1 MNFRFSSMVK
11 VASILVVLFCV
22 LGLVGDIL
30 AVISTREVQSAQRE
44 ASSRSAGVN
53 LLTSANSDLTN
64 LSRAYVVGGLS
75 ADLADYTNQL
85 YIKRDREYGVR
96 LLNENGGTKEQLDL
110 LKEAL
115 EASKIRDDI
124 ELHAIALAALA
135 RGEDMAAMPA
145 TVENYSIPAEE
156 EALPAEQQLALASE
170 LVFGRDYSLASA
182 SVIEPVRKIG
192 HLEAGSLEAAGS
204 AMQRANVGQT
214 ISLFALMVVFFLL
227 GAVVLTFLILLAR
240 RVRRPLSR
248 HTVALQNHDQYDLGF
263 RLRDDTGVPEI
274 RDLARAFN
282 GQNDQV
288 NELIGEVSGTS
299 VGLQEHAGNLA
310 DTAAQLDETAQDTR
324 ARAAG
329 AAEQAQLLATNMDT
343 LSAAMEEM
351 QAAIRQISESATSAS
366 QISEEAV
373 ESVGSATKVIDTL
386 GESSQSIGEITNS
399 ITSIA
404 EQTNLLALNATIE
417 AARAGDAG
425 KGFAVVAGEVKD
437 LAAQTAVATADISER
452 VSSIQEDSTKA
463 AEAIT
468 QISEI
473 ISRINDS
480 QQTIASAVEEQTA
493 TTNEMFGVV
502 RGAAQTTQDIVGSI
516 ETVSS
521 TAERSAEGA
530 RTTLE
535 AGQAVADS
543 SSQLSKLVSRYHQ

>member
-1 MNFRFSSMVK
+1 MIKITMTV
-11 VASILVVLFCV
+11 VLVLVVF
-22 LGLVGDIL
+22 GLAAQVGTI
-30 AVISTREVQSAQRE
+30 VTTGQVNQAQEESNQRNNGITYLKN
-44 ASSRSAGVN
+44 AR
-53 LLTSANSDLTN
+53 TN
-64 LSRAYVVGGLS
+64 LADNARVFVVSGLEEAMLDYFNQVYV
-75 ADLADYTNQL
+75 N
-85 YIKRDREYGVR
+85 RDSEYGAS
-96 LLNENGGTKEQLDL
+96 LIADNGGTQDQDKLVQQS
-110 LKEAL
+110 L
-115 EASKIRDDI
+115 EAAKVTQKT
-124 ELHAIALAALA
+124 EMHAMALAALG
-135 RGEDMAAMPA
+135 RGSDF
-145 TVENYSIPAEE
+145 S
-156 EALPAEQQLALASE
+156 ALPADLEHFQFSPEELAMDSATQLQTASD
-170 LVFGRDYSLASA
+170 LVFGETYSNSYKSVMSPLNMLNQLETGFANAADTQMGRAASLQKITIYILIGIFIVLAVA
-182 SVIEPVRKIG
+182 V
-192 HLEAGSLEAAGS
+192 
-204 AMQRANVGQT
+204 
-214 ISLFALMVVFFLL
+214 LL
-227 GAVVLTFLILLAR
+227 FLIAALR
-240 RVRRPLSR
+240 TVRLPLSR

-274 RDLARAFN
+274 RDLAKAFN

-299 VGLQEHAGNLA
+299 QGLHEHAGNLA
-310 DTAAQLDETAQDTR
+310 DTAAELDQSAQDTR
-324 ARAAG
+324 SRAAG

-366 QISEEAV
+366 RISEEAV
-373 ESVGSATKVIDTL
+373 ESVGSATEVIDTL

-437 LAAQTAVATADISER
+437 LAAQTAAATADISER
-452 VSSIQEDSTKA
+452 VSSIQEDSSKA
-463 AEAIT
+463 AEAIS

-473 ISRINDS
+473 IARINDS

-516 ETVSS
+516 ETVSA
-521 TAERSAEGA
+521 TAEKSADGA

-543 SSQLSKLVSRYHQ
+543 SSQLSKLVSRYH

>member
-1 MNFRFSSMVK
+1 MRFSSMIKITMTV
-11 VASILVVLFCV
+11 VLVLVVF
-22 LGLVGDIL
+22 GLAAQVGTI
-30 AVISTREVQSAQRE
+30 VTTGQVNQAQEESNQRNNGITYLKN
-44 ASSRSAGVN
+44 AR
-53 LLTSANSDLTN
+53 TS
-64 LSRAYVVGGLS
+64 
-75 ADLADYTNQL
+75 LADNARVFVVSGLEEAMLDYFNQV
-85 YIKRDREYGVR
+85 YVNRDSEYGAS
-96 LLNENGGTKEQLDL
+96 LIADNGGTQDQDKLVQQS
-110 LKEAL
+110 L
-115 EASKIRDDI
+115 EAAKVTQKT
-124 ELHAIALAALA
+124 EMHAMALAALG
-135 RGEDMAAMPA
+135 RGSDF
-145 TVENYSIPAEE
+145 S
-156 EALPAEQQLALASE
+156 ALPADLEHFQFSPEELAMDSATQLQTASD
-170 LVFGRDYSLASA
+170 LVFGETYSNSYK
-182 SVIEPVRKIG
+182 SVMSPLNMLNQ
-192 HLEAGSLEAAGS
+192 LETGS
-204 AMQRANVGQT
+204 ANAADTQMGRAASLQKIT
-214 ISLFALMVVFFLL
+214 IYILIGIFIVLAVAVLL
-227 GAVVLTFLILLAR
+227 FLIAALR
-240 RVRRPLSR
+240 TVRLPLSR

-274 RDLARAFN
+274 RDLAKAFN

-299 VGLQEHAGNLA
+299 QGLHEHAGNLA
-310 DTAAQLDETAQDTR
+310 DTAAELDQSAQDTR
-324 ARAAG
+324 SRAAG

-366 QISEEAV
+366 RISEEAV

-437 LAAQTAVATADISER
+437 LAAQTAAATADISER
-452 VSSIQEDSTKA
+452 VSSIQEDSSKA

-473 ISRINDS
+473 IARINDS

-516 ETVSS
+516 ETVSA
-521 TAERSAEGA
+521 TAEKSADGA

-543 SSQLSKLVSRYHQ
+543 SSQLSKLVSRYH

>member
-1 MNFRFSSMVK
+1 MRFSSMIKITMTV
-11 VASILVVLFCV
+11 VLVLVVF
-22 LGLVGDIL
+22 GLAAQVGTI
-30 AVISTREVQSAQRE
+30 VTTGQVNQAQEESNQRNNGITYLKN
-44 ASSRSAGVN
+44 AR
-53 LLTSANSDLTN
+53 TN
-64 LSRAYVVGGLS
+64 LADNARVFVVSGLEEAMLDYFNQVYV
-75 ADLADYTNQL
+75 N
-85 YIKRDREYGVR
+85 RDSEYGAS
-96 LLNENGGTKEQLDL
+96 LIADNGGTQDQDKLVQQS
-110 LKEAL
+110 L
-115 EASKIRDDI
+115 EAAKVTQKT
-124 ELHAIALAALA
+124 EMHAMALAALG
-135 RGEDMAAMPA
+135 RGSDF
-145 TVENYSIPAEE
+145 S
-156 EALPAEQQLALASE
+156 ALPADLEHFQFSPEELAMDSATQLQTASD
-170 LVFGRDYSLASA
+170 LVFGETYSNSYKSVMSPLNMLNQLETGFANAADTQMGRAASLQKITIYILIGIFIVLAVA
-182 SVIEPVRKIG
+182 V
-192 HLEAGSLEAAGS
+192 
-204 AMQRANVGQT
+204 
-214 ISLFALMVVFFLL
+214 LL
-227 GAVVLTFLILLAR
+227 FLIAALR
-240 RVRRPLSR
+240 TVRLPLSR

-274 RDLARAFN
+274 RDLAKAFN

-299 VGLQEHAGNLA
+299 QGLHEHAGNLA
-310 DTAAQLDETAQDTR
+310 DTAAELDQSAQDTR
-324 ARAAG
+324 SRAAG

-366 QISEEAV
+366 RISEEAV
-373 ESVGSATKVIDTL
+373 ESVGSATEVIDTL

-437 LAAQTAVATADISER
+437 LAAQTAAATADISER
-452 VSSIQEDSTKA
+452 VSSIQEDSSKA
-463 AEAIT
+463 AEAIS

-473 ISRINDS
+473 IARINDS

-516 ETVSS
+516 ETVSA
-521 TAERSAEGA
+521 TAEKSADGA

>member
-1 MNFRFSSMVK
+1 MRFSSMIKITMTV
-11 VASILVVLFCV
+11 VLVLVVF
-22 LGLVGDIL
+22 GLAAQVGTI
-30 AVISTREVQSAQRE
+30 VTTGQVNQAQEESNQRNNGITYLKN
-44 ASSRSAGVN
+44 AR
-53 LLTSANSDLTN
+53 TS
-64 LSRAYVVGGLS
+64 
-75 ADLADYTNQL
+75 LADNARVFVVSGLEEAMLDYFNQV
-85 YIKRDREYGVR
+85 YVNRDSEYGAS
-96 LLNENGGTKEQLDL
+96 LIADNGGTQDQNKLVQQS
-110 LKEAL
+110 L
-115 EASKIRDDI
+115 EAAKVTQKT
-124 ELHAIALAALA
+124 EMHAMALAALG
-135 RGEDMAAMPA
+135 RGSDF
-145 TVENYSIPAEE
+145 S
-156 EALPAEQQLALASE
+156 ALPADLEHFQFSPEELAMDSATQLQTASD
-170 LVFGRDYSLASA
+170 LVFGETYSNSSK
-182 SVIEPVRKIG
+182 SVMSPLNMLNQ
-192 HLEAGSLEAAGS
+192 LETGS
-204 AMQRANVGQT
+204 ANAADTQMGRAASLQKIT
-214 ISLFALMVVFFLL
+214 IYILIGIFIVLAVAVLL
-227 GAVVLTFLILLAR
+227 FLIAALR
-240 RVRRPLSR
+240 TVRLPLSR

-274 RDLARAFN
+274 RDLAKAFN

-299 VGLQEHAGNLA
+299 QGLHEHAGNLA
-310 DTAAQLDETAQDTR
+310 DTAAELDQSAQDTR
-324 ARAAG
+324 TRAAG

-366 QISEEAV
+366 RISEEAV

-437 LAAQTAVATADISER
+437 LAAQTAAATADISER
-452 VSSIQEDSTKA
+452 VSSIQEDSSKA

-473 ISRINDS
+473 IARINDS

-516 ETVSS
+516 ETVSA
-521 TAERSAEGA
+521 TAEKSAEGA

-543 SSQLSKLVSRYHQ
+543 SSQLSKLVSRYH

>member
-1 MNFRFSSMVK
+1 MRFSAMIKFTMIV
-11 VASILVVLFCV
+11 VMALVVF
-22 LGLVGDIL
+22 GLI
-30 AVISTREVQSAQRE
+30 AQI
-44 ASSRSAGVN
+44 GTIVTTGQVN
-53 LLTSANSDLTN
+53 QAQEESNQRNNGITYIKNARTN
-64 LSRAYVVGGLS
+64 LADNARDFVVSGLEEAMMDYFNQIYV
-75 ADLADYTNQL
+75 N
-85 YIKRDREYGVR
+85 RDSEYGAH
-96 LLNENGGTKEQLDL
+96 LIADNDGTADENKLVQQS
-110 LKEAL
+110 L
-115 EASKIRDDI
+115 EAAKAAQDTEI
-124 ELHAIALAALA
+124 HAMALAALS
-135 RGEDMAAMPA
+135 RGTDFSTLPA
-145 TVENYSIPAEE
+145 DLENFQFSAEE
-156 EALPAEQQLALASE
+156 RAMDPKTQLQTATDM
-170 LVFGRDYSLASA
+170 VFGEIYSNSYK
-182 SVIEPVRKIG
+182 SVMSPLNRLNQIEN
-192 HLEAGSLEAAGS
+192 GS
-204 AMQRANVGQT
+204 ANAADTQMGRAASLQKVT
-214 ISLFALMVVFFLL
+214 IYILIAIFIVLAVTVLLFLL
-227 GAVVLTFLILLAR
+227 AALRT
-240 RVRRPLSR
+240 VRLPLSR
-248 HTVALQNHDQYDLGF
+248 HTEALQNHDQYDLSF

-274 RDLARAFN
+274 RDLAKAFN

-299 VGLQEHAGNLA
+299 KGLHEHAGNLA
-310 DTAAQLDETAQDTR
+310 DTAAELDQTAQDTR
-324 ARAAG
+324 SQAAG

-343 LSAAMEEM
+343 LSTAMEEM

-366 QISEEAV
+366 RISEEAV

-452 VSSIQEDSTKA
+452 VNSIQEDSTKA
-463 AEAIT
+463 AEAIA
-468 QISEI
+468 QISEVI
-473 ISRINDS
+473 ARINDS

-502 RGAAQTTQDIVGSI
+502 SGAAQTTQDIVGTI
-516 ETVSS
+516 ETVSAK
-521 TAERSAEGA
+521 AEKSAAGA

>member
-1 MNFRFSSMVK
+1 MRFSSMIKITMTV
-11 VASILVVLFCV
+11 VLVLVVF
-22 LGLVGDIL
+22 GLAAQVGTI
-30 AVISTREVQSAQRE
+30 VTTGQVNQAQEESNQRNNGITYLKN
-44 ASSRSAGVN
+44 AR
-53 LLTSANSDLTN
+53 TS
-64 LSRAYVVGGLS
+64 
-75 ADLADYTNQL
+75 LADNARVFVVSGLEEAMLDYFNQV
-85 YIKRDREYGVR
+85 YVNRDSEYGAS
-96 LLNENGGTKEQLDL
+96 LIADNGGTQDQDKLVQQS
-110 LKEAL
+110 L
-115 EASKIRDDI
+115 EAAKVTQKT
-124 ELHAIALAALA
+124 EMHAMALAALG
-135 RGEDMAAMPA
+135 RGSDF
-145 TVENYSIPAEE
+145 S
-156 EALPAEQQLALASE
+156 ALPADLEHFQFSPEELAMDSATQLQTASD
-170 LVFGRDYSLASA
+170 LVFGETYSNSYK
-182 SVIEPVRKIG
+182 SVMSPLNMLNQ
-192 HLEAGSLEAAGS
+192 LETGS
-204 AMQRANVGQT
+204 ANAADTQMGRAASLQKIT
-214 ISLFALMVVFFLL
+214 IYILIGIFIVLAVAVLL
-227 GAVVLTFLILLAR
+227 FLIAALR
-240 RVRRPLSR
+240 TVRLPLSR
-248 HTVALQNHDQYDLGF
+248 HTVALQNHDQYDLSF

-274 RDLARAFN
+274 RDLAKAFN

-299 VGLQEHAGNLA
+299 QGLQKHAGNLA
-310 DTAAQLDETAQDTR
+310 DTAAELDQSAQDTR
-324 ARAAG
+324 SRAAG

-366 QISEEAV
+366 RISEEAV

-386 GESSQSIGEITNS
+386 GESSLSIGEITNS

-437 LAAQTAVATADISER
+437 LAAQTAAATADISER

-473 ISRINDS
+473 IARINDS

-521 TAERSAEGA
+521 TAEKSADGA

-543 SSQLSKLVSRYHQ
+543 SSQLSKLVSRYH

>member
-1 MNFRFSSMVK
+1 MRFSSMIKITMTV
-11 VASILVVLFCV
+11 VLVLVVF
-22 LGLVGDIL
+22 GLAAQVGTI
-30 AVISTREVQSAQRE
+30 VTTGQVNQAQEESNQRNNGITYLKN
-44 ASSRSAGVN
+44 AR
-53 LLTSANSDLTN
+53 TN
-64 LSRAYVVGGLS
+64 LADNARVFVVSGLEEAMLDYFNQVYV
-75 ADLADYTNQL
+75 N
-85 YIKRDREYGVR
+85 RDSEYGAS
-96 LLNENGGTKEQLDL
+96 LIADNGGTQDQDKLVQQS
-110 LKEAL
+110 L
-115 EASKIRDDI
+115 EAAKVTQKT
-124 ELHAIALAALA
+124 EMHAMALAALG
-135 RGEDMAAMPA
+135 RGSDF
-145 TVENYSIPAEE
+145 S
-156 EALPAEQQLALASE
+156 ALPADLEHFQFSPEELAMDSATQLQTASD
-170 LVFGRDYSLASA
+170 LVFGETYSNSYKSVMSPLNMLNQLETGFANAADTQMGRAASLQKITIYILIGIFIVLAVA
-182 SVIEPVRKIG
+182 V
-192 HLEAGSLEAAGS
+192 
-204 AMQRANVGQT
+204 
-214 ISLFALMVVFFLL
+214 LL
-227 GAVVLTFLILLAR
+227 FLIAALR
-240 RVRRPLSR
+240 TVRLPLSR

-274 RDLARAFN
+274 RDLAKAFN

-299 VGLQEHAGNLA
+299 QGLHEHAGNLA
-310 DTAAQLDETAQDTR
+310 DTAAELDQSAQDTR
-324 ARAAG
+324 SRAAG

-366 QISEEAV
+366 RISEEAV
-373 ESVGSATKVIDTL
+373 ESVGSATEVIDTL

-437 LAAQTAVATADISER
+437 LAAQTAAATADISER
-452 VSSIQEDSTKA
+452 VSSIQEDSSKA
-463 AEAIT
+463 AEAIS

-473 ISRINDS
+473 IARINDS

-516 ETVSS
+516 ETVSA
-521 TAERSAEGA
+521 TAEKSADGA

-543 SSQLSKLVSRYHQ
+543 SSQLSKLVSRYH

>member
-1 MNFRFSSMVK
+1 MRFSSMIKFTMV
-11 VASILVVLFCV
+11 VVLALVVF
-22 LGLVGDIL
+22 GLV
-30 AVISTREVQSAQRE
+30 AQV
-44 ASSRSAGVN
+44 GTIVTTGQVN
-53 LLTSANSDLTN
+53 QAQDESNQRNNGITYIKNARTS
-64 LSRAYVVGGLS
+64 
-75 ADLADYTNQL
+75 LADNARVFVVSGLDESMMNYFNQV
-85 YIKRDREYGVR
+85 YVNRDSEYGAS
-96 LLNENGGTKEQLDL
+96 LIAANGGTQDQNKLVQQS
-110 LKEAL
+110 L
-115 EASKIRDDI
+115 EAAKVTQ
-124 ELHAIALAALA
+124 ETEMHAMALAALS
-135 RGEDMAAMPA
+135 RGADFS
-145 TVENYSIPAEE
+145 T
-156 EALPAEQQLALASE
+156 LPADLENFQFTPEELAMDSATRLQTATDM
-170 LVFGRDYSLASA
+170 VFGEAYDNSYK
-182 SVIEPVRKIG
+182 SVMSPLNMLNQ
-192 HLEAGSLEAAGS
+192 LETGT
-204 AMQRANVGQT
+204 ANVADTQMGRAASLQKIT
-214 ISLFALMVVFFLL
+214 IYILIGIFIVL
-227 GAVVLTFLILLAR
+227 AVVVLLFLVAALR
-240 RVRRPLSR
+240 TVRVPLSR

-274 RDLARAFN
+274 RDLAQAFN

-310 DTAAQLDETAQDTR
+310 NTAAELDETAQDTR
-324 ARAAG
+324 TRAAG

-473 ISRINDS
+473 IARINDS

-502 RGAAQTTQDIVGSI
+502 HGAAQTTQDIVGSI
-516 ETVSS
+516 ETVSA
-521 TAERSAEGA
+521 TAEKSAEGA

>member
-1 MNFRFSSMVK
+1 MRFSSMIKITMTV
-11 VASILVVLFCV
+11 VLVLVVF
-22 LGLVGDIL
+22 GLAAQVGTI
-30 AVISTREVQSAQRE
+30 VTTGQVNQAQEESNQRNNGITYLKN
-44 ASSRSAGVN
+44 AR
-53 LLTSANSDLTN
+53 TN
-64 LSRAYVVGGLS
+64 LADNARVFVVSGLEEAMLDYFNQVYV
-75 ADLADYTNQL
+75 N
-85 YIKRDREYGVR
+85 RDSEYGAS
-96 LLNENGGTKEQLDL
+96 LIADNGGTQDQDKLVQQS
-110 LKEAL
+110 L
-115 EASKIRDDI
+115 EAAKVTQKT
-124 ELHAIALAALA
+124 EMHAMALAALG
-135 RGEDMAAMPA
+135 RGSDF
-145 TVENYSIPAEE
+145 S
-156 EALPAEQQLALASE
+156 ALPADLEHFQFSPEELAMDSATQLQTASD
-170 LVFGRDYSLASA
+170 LVFGETYSNSYKSVMSPLNMLNQLETGFANAADTQMGRAASLQKITIYILIGIFIVLAVA
-182 SVIEPVRKIG
+182 V
-192 HLEAGSLEAAGS
+192 
-204 AMQRANVGQT
+204 
-214 ISLFALMVVFFLL
+214 LL
-227 GAVVLTFLILLAR
+227 FLIAALR
-240 RVRRPLSR
+240 TVRLPLSR

-274 RDLARAFN
+274 RDLAKAFN

-299 VGLQEHAGNLA
+299 QGLHEHAGNLA
-310 DTAAQLDETAQDTR
+310 DTAAELDQSAQDTR
-324 ARAAG
+324 TRAAG

-366 QISEEAV
+366 RISEEAV

-437 LAAQTAVATADISER
+437 LAAQTAAATADISER
-452 VSSIQEDSTKA
+452 VSSIQEDSSKA

-473 ISRINDS
+473 IARINDS

-516 ETVSS
+516 ETVSA
-521 TAERSAEGA
+521 TAEKSAEGA

-543 SSQLSKLVSRYHQ
+543 SSQLSKLVTRYH

>member
-1 MNFRFSSMVK
+1 MRFSSMIKITMTV
-11 VASILVVLFCV
+11 VLVLVVF
-22 LGLVGDIL
+22 GLAAQVGTI
-30 AVISTREVQSAQRE
+30 VTTGQVNQAQEESNQRNNGITYLKN
-44 ASSRSAGVN
+44 AR
-53 LLTSANSDLTN
+53 TS
-64 LSRAYVVGGLS
+64 
-75 ADLADYTNQL
+75 LADNARVFVVSGLEEAMLDYFNQV
-85 YIKRDREYGVR
+85 YVNRDSEYGAS
-96 LLNENGGTKEQLDL
+96 LIADNGGTQDQDKLVQQS
-110 LKEAL
+110 L
-115 EASKIRDDI
+115 EAAKVTQKT
-124 ELHAIALAALA
+124 EMHAMALAALG
-135 RGEDMAAMPA
+135 RGSDF
-145 TVENYSIPAEE
+145 S
-156 EALPAEQQLALASE
+156 ALPADLEHFQFSPEELAMDSATQLQTASD
-170 LVFGRDYSLASA
+170 LVFGETYSNSYK
-182 SVIEPVRKIG
+182 SVMSPLNMLNQ
-192 HLEAGSLEAAGS
+192 LETGS
-204 AMQRANVGQT
+204 ANAADTQMGRAASLQKIT
-214 ISLFALMVVFFLL
+214 IYILIGIFIVLAVAVLL
-227 GAVVLTFLILLAR
+227 FLIAALR
-240 RVRRPLSR
+240 TVRLPLSR
-248 HTVALQNHDQYDLGF
+248 HTVALQNHDQYDLSF

-274 RDLARAFN
+274 RDLAKAFN

-299 VGLQEHAGNLA
+299 QGLHEHAGNLA
-310 DTAAQLDETAQDTR
+310 DTAAELDQSAQDTR
-324 ARAAG
+324 SRAAG

-366 QISEEAV
+366 RISEEAV

-386 GESSQSIGEITNS
+386 GESSLSIGEITNS

-437 LAAQTAVATADISER
+437 LAAQTAAATADISER

-473 ISRINDS
+473 IARINDS

-516 ETVSS
+516 ETVSA
-521 TAERSAEGA
+521 TAEKSAEGA

-543 SSQLSKLVSRYHQ
+543 SSQLSKLVSRYH

>member
-1 MNFRFSSMVK
+1 MRFSSMIKITMTV
-11 VASILVVLFCV
+11 VLVLVVF
-22 LGLVGDIL
+22 GLAAQVGTI
-30 AVISTREVQSAQRE
+30 VTTGQVNQAQEESNQRNNGITYLKN
-44 ASSRSAGVN
+44 AR
-53 LLTSANSDLTN
+53 TS
-64 LSRAYVVGGLS
+64 
-75 ADLADYTNQL
+75 LADNARVFVVSGLEEAMLDYFNQV
-85 YIKRDREYGVR
+85 YVNRDSEYGAS
-96 LLNENGGTKEQLDL
+96 LIADNGGTQDQDKLVQQS
-110 LKEAL
+110 L
-115 EASKIRDDI
+115 EAAKVTQKT
-124 ELHAIALAALA
+124 EMHAMALAALG
-135 RGEDMAAMPA
+135 RGSDF
-145 TVENYSIPAEE
+145 S
-156 EALPAEQQLALASE
+156 ALPADLEHFQFSPEELAMDSATQLQTASD
-170 LVFGRDYSLASA
+170 LVFGETYSNSYK
-182 SVIEPVRKIG
+182 SVMSPLNMLNQ
-192 HLEAGSLEAAGS
+192 LETGS
-204 AMQRANVGQT
+204 ANAADTQMGRAASLQKIT
-214 ISLFALMVVFFLL
+214 IYILIGIFIVLAVAVLL
-227 GAVVLTFLILLAR
+227 FLIAALR
-240 RVRRPLSR
+240 TVRLPLSR
-248 HTVALQNHDQYDLGF
+248 HTVALQNHDQYDLSF

-274 RDLARAFN
+274 RDLAKAFN

-299 VGLQEHAGNLA
+299 QGLHEHAGNLA
-310 DTAAQLDETAQDTR
+310 DTAAELDQSAQDTR
-324 ARAAG
+324 SRAAG

-366 QISEEAV
+366 RISEEAV

-437 LAAQTAVATADISER
+437 LAAQTAAATADISER
-452 VSSIQEDSTKA
+452 VSSIQEDSSKA

-473 ISRINDS
+473 IARINDS

-521 TAERSAEGA
+521 TAEKSADGA

-543 SSQLSKLVSRYHQ
+543 SSQLSKLVSRYH

>member
-1 MNFRFSSMVK
+1 MIKFTMIV
-11 VASILVVLFCV
+11 VMALVVF
-22 LGLVGDIL
+22 GLI
-30 AVISTREVQSAQRE
+30 AQI
-44 ASSRSAGVN
+44 GTIVTTGQVN
-53 LLTSANSDLTN
+53 QAQEESNQRNNGITYIKNARTN
-64 LSRAYVVGGLS
+64 LADNARDFVVSGLEEAMMDYFNQIYV
-75 ADLADYTNQL
+75 N
-85 YIKRDREYGVR
+85 RDSEYGAH
-96 LLNENGGTKEQLDL
+96 LIADNDGTADENKLVQQS
-110 LKEAL
+110 L
-115 EASKIRDDI
+115 EAAKAAQDTEI
-124 ELHAIALAALA
+124 HAMALAALS
-135 RGEDMAAMPA
+135 RGTDFSTLPA
-145 TVENYSIPAEE
+145 DLENFQFSAEE
-156 EALPAEQQLALASE
+156 RAMDPKTQLQTATDM
-170 LVFGRDYSLASA
+170 VFGEIYSNSYK
-182 SVIEPVRKIG
+182 SVMSPLNRLNQIEN
-192 HLEAGSLEAAGS
+192 GS
-204 AMQRANVGQT
+204 ANAADTQMGRAASLQKVT
-214 ISLFALMVVFFLL
+214 IYILIAIFIVLAVTVLLFLL
-227 GAVVLTFLILLAR
+227 AALRT
-240 RVRRPLSR
+240 VRLPLSR
-248 HTVALQNHDQYDLGF
+248 HTEALQNHDQYDLSF

-274 RDLARAFN
+274 RDLAKAFN

-299 VGLQEHAGNLA
+299 KGLHEHAGNLA
-310 DTAAQLDETAQDTR
+310 DTAAELDQTAQDTR
-324 ARAAG
+324 SQAAG

-343 LSAAMEEM
+343 LSTAMEEM

-366 QISEEAV
+366 RISEEAV

-452 VSSIQEDSTKA
+452 VNSIQEDSTKA
-463 AEAIT
+463 AEAIA
-468 QISEI
+468 QISEVI
-473 ISRINDS
+473 ARINDS

-502 RGAAQTTQDIVGSI
+502 SGAAQTTQDIVGTI
-516 ETVSS
+516 ETVSAK
-521 TAERSAEGA
+521 AEKSAAGA

>member
-1 MNFRFSSMVK
+1 MRFSSMIKITMTV
-11 VASILVVLFCV
+11 VLVLVVF
-22 LGLVGDIL
+22 GLAAQVGTI
-30 AVISTREVQSAQRE
+30 VTTGQVNQAQEESNQRNNGITYLKN
-44 ASSRSAGVN
+44 AR
-53 LLTSANSDLTN
+53 TS
-64 LSRAYVVGGLS
+64 
-75 ADLADYTNQL
+75 LADNARVFVVSGLEEAMLDYFNQV
-85 YIKRDREYGVR
+85 YVNRDSEYGAS
-96 LLNENGGTKEQLDL
+96 LIADNGGTQDQDKLVQQS
-110 LKEAL
+110 L
-115 EASKIRDDI
+115 EAAKVTQKT
-124 ELHAIALAALA
+124 EMHAMALAALG
-135 RGEDMAAMPA
+135 RGSDF
-145 TVENYSIPAEE
+145 S
-156 EALPAEQQLALASE
+156 ALPADLEHFQFSPEELAMDSATQLQTASD
-170 LVFGRDYSLASA
+170 LVFGETYSNSYK
-182 SVIEPVRKIG
+182 SVMSPLNMLNQ
-192 HLEAGSLEAAGS
+192 LETGS
-204 AMQRANVGQT
+204 ANAADTQMGRAASLQKIT
-214 ISLFALMVVFFLL
+214 IYILIGIFIVLAVAVLL
-227 GAVVLTFLILLAR
+227 FLIAALR
-240 RVRRPLSR
+240 TVRLPLSR
-248 HTVALQNHDQYDLGF
+248 HTVALQNHDQYDLSF

-274 RDLARAFN
+274 RDLAKAFN

-299 VGLQEHAGNLA
+299 QGLHEHAGNLA
-310 DTAAQLDETAQDTR
+310 DTAAELDQSAQDTR
-324 ARAAG
+324 SRAAG

-366 QISEEAV
+366 RISEEAV

-386 GESSQSIGEITNS
+386 GESSLSIGEITNS

-437 LAAQTAVATADISER
+437 LAAQTAAATADISER

-473 ISRINDS
+473 IARINDS

-521 TAERSAEGA
+521 TAEKSADGA

-543 SSQLSKLVSRYHQ
+543 SSQLSKLVSRYH

>member
-1 MNFRFSSMVK
+1 MRFSSMIKITMTV
-11 VASILVVLFCV
+11 VLVLVVF
-22 LGLVGDIL
+22 GLAAQVGTI
-30 AVISTREVQSAQRE
+30 VTTGQVNQAQEESNQRNNGITYLKN
-44 ASSRSAGVN
+44 AR
-53 LLTSANSDLTN
+53 TS
-64 LSRAYVVGGLS
+64 
-75 ADLADYTNQL
+75 LADNARVFVVSGLEEAMLDYFNQV
-85 YIKRDREYGVR
+85 YVNRDSEYGAS
-96 LLNENGGTKEQLDL
+96 LIADNGGTQDQDKLVQQS
-110 LKEAL
+110 L
-115 EASKIRDDI
+115 EAAKVTQKT
-124 ELHAIALAALA
+124 EMHAMALAALG
-135 RGEDMAAMPA
+135 RGSDF
-145 TVENYSIPAEE
+145 S
-156 EALPAEQQLALASE
+156 ALPADLEHFQFTPEELAMDSATQLQTASD
-170 LVFGRDYSLASA
+170 LVFGETYSNSYK
-182 SVIEPVRKIG
+182 SVMSPLNMLNQ
-192 HLEAGSLEAAGS
+192 LETGS
-204 AMQRANVGQT
+204 ANAADTQMGRAASLQKIT
-214 ISLFALMVVFFLL
+214 IYILIGIFIVLAVAVLL
-227 GAVVLTFLILLAR
+227 FLIAALR
-240 RVRRPLSR
+240 TVRLPLSR
-248 HTVALQNHDQYDLGF
+248 HTVALQNHDQYDLSF

-274 RDLARAFN
+274 RDLAKAFN

-299 VGLQEHAGNLA
+299 VGLQEHAVNLA
-310 DTAAQLDETAQDTR
+310 DTAAELDQSAQDTR
-324 ARAAG
+324 SRAAG

-366 QISEEAV
+366 RISEEAV

-437 LAAQTAVATADISER
+437 LAAQTAAATADISER

-473 ISRINDS
+473 IARINDS

-521 TAERSAEGA
+521 TAEKSAEGA

>member
-1 MNFRFSSMVK
+1 MRFSSMIK
-11 VASILVVLFCV
+11 FTMSVVLALTI
-22 LGLVGDIL
+22 LGVAAQIGTIIATGQVNRAQDESNRRNNGI
-30 AVISTREVQSAQRE
+30 AYIENARTHMADNARVYVISGLEE
-44 ASSRSAGVN
+44 AMMDYFNQVYVN
-53 LLTSANSDLTN
+53 RDL
-64 LSRAYVVGGLS
+64 
-75 ADLADYTNQL
+75 
-85 YIKRDREYGVR
+85 EYGAS
-96 LLNENGGTKEQLDL
+96 LIADNGGTEDESKLVQQSS
-110 LKEAL
+110 EAG
-115 EASKIRDDI
+115 KITQ
-124 ELHAIALAALA
+124 ETETHAMALAALS
-135 RGEDMAAMPA
+135 RGADF
-145 TVENYSIPAEE
+145 S
-156 EALPAEQQLALASE
+156 ALPNDLENFQFSPEELAMDAEAQLQTASD
-170 LVFGRDYSLASA
+170 LVFGETYSNSYKSVMSPLNMLNQLETGAANAADTQMGRAASLQK
-182 SVIEPVRKIG
+182 V
-192 HLEAGSLEAAGS
+192 
-204 AMQRANVGQT
+204 T
-214 ISLFALMVVFFLL
+214 IYILIAIFIIL
-227 GAVVLTFLILLAR
+227 AVVVLLFLIAALR
-240 RVRRPLSR
+240 TVRLPLSR

-310 DTAAQLDETAQDTR
+310 DTAAELDETAQDTR

-437 LAAQTAVATADISER
+437 LAAQTAAATADISER

>member
-1 MNFRFSSMVK
+1 MRFSSMIKITMIV
-11 VASILVVLFCV
+11 VLALVVF
-22 LGLVGDIL
+22 GLVAQVGTIVTTGQVNQAQEESNQRNNGITYLKNARTSL
-30 AVISTREVQSAQRE
+30 ADNARVFVVSGLEE
-44 ASSRSAGVN
+44 AMMN
-53 LLTSANSDLTN
+53 YFNQ
-64 LSRAYVVGGLS
+64 AYV
-75 ADLADYTNQL
+75 N
-85 YIKRDREYGVR
+85 RDSEYGAS
-96 LLNENGGTKEQLDL
+96 LIAANGGTQDQNKLVQQS
-110 LKEAL
+110 L
-115 EASKIRDDI
+115 EAAKATQETEI
-124 ELHAIALAALA
+124 HAMALAALS
-135 RGEDMAAMPA
+135 RGADF
-145 TVENYSIPAEE
+145 S
-156 EALPAEQQLALASE
+156 ALPADLENFQFSPEESAMDSAEQLQTATDM
-170 LVFGRDYSLASA
+170 VFGEAYDNSYKSVMTPLNMLNQLETGSTNAADTQMGRASSLQ
-182 SVIEPVRKIG
+182 KI
-192 HLEAGSLEAAGS
+192 
-204 AMQRANVGQT
+204 T
-214 ISLFALMVVFFLL
+214 IYILIAIF
-227 GAVVLTFLILLAR
+227 VVLAVTVLLFLITALR
-240 RVRRPLSR
+240 TVRLPLSR
-248 HTVALQNHDQYDLGF
+248 HTVALQNHDQYDLSF

-274 RDLARAFN
+274 RDLAKAFN

-288 NELIGEVSGTS
+288 NDLIGEVSGTS
-299 VGLQEHAGNLA
+299 QGLHEHAGNLA
-310 DTAAQLDETAQDTR
+310 DTAAQLDQTAQDTR
-324 ARAAG
+324 TRAAG

-366 QISEEAV
+366 RISEEAV

-437 LAAQTAVATADISER
+437 LAAQTAAATADISER

-516 ETVSS
+516 ETVSA
-521 TAERSAEGA
+521 TAEKSADGA

-543 SSQLSKLVSRYHQ
+543 SSQLSKLVSRYH

>member
-1 MNFRFSSMVK
+1 MRFSSMIKITMTV
-11 VASILVVLFCV
+11 VLVLVVF
-22 LGLVGDIL
+22 GLAAQVGTI
-30 AVISTREVQSAQRE
+30 VTTGQVNQAQEESNQRNNGITYLKN
-44 ASSRSAGVN
+44 AR
-53 LLTSANSDLTN
+53 TS
-64 LSRAYVVGGLS
+64 
-75 ADLADYTNQL
+75 LADNARVFVVSGLEEAMLDYFNQV
-85 YIKRDREYGVR
+85 YVNRDSEYGAS
-96 LLNENGGTKEQLDL
+96 LIADNGGTQDQDKLVQQS
-110 LKEAL
+110 L
-115 EASKIRDDI
+115 EAAKVTQKT
-124 ELHAIALAALA
+124 EMHAMALAALG
-135 RGEDMAAMPA
+135 RGSDF
-145 TVENYSIPAEE
+145 S
-156 EALPAEQQLALASE
+156 ALPADLEHFQFSPEELAMDSATQLQTASD
-170 LVFGRDYSLASA
+170 LVFGETYSNSDK
-182 SVIEPVRKIG
+182 SVLSPLNMLTQ
-192 HLEAGSLEAAGS
+192 LETGS
-204 AMQRANVGQT
+204 ANAADTQMGRDASLQKIT
-214 ISLFALMVVFFLL
+214 IYILIGIFIVLAVAVLL
-227 GAVVLTFLILLAR
+227 FLIAALR
-240 RVRRPLSR
+240 TVRLPLSR
-248 HTVALQNHDQYDLGF
+248 HTVALQNHDQYDLSF

-274 RDLARAFN
+274 RDLAKAFN

-299 VGLQEHAGNLA
+299 QGLHEHAGNLA
-310 DTAAQLDETAQDTR
+310 DTAAELDQSAQDTR
-324 ARAAG
+324 SRAAG

-366 QISEEAV
+366 RISEEAV

-437 LAAQTAVATADISER
+437 LAAQTAAATADISER

-521 TAERSAEGA
+521 TAEKSADGA

-543 SSQLSKLVSRYHQ
+543 SSQLSKLVSRYH

>member
-1 MNFRFSSMVK
+1 MRFSSMIKITMTV
-11 VASILVVLFCV
+11 VLVLVVF
-22 LGLVGDIL
+22 GLAAQVGTI
-30 AVISTREVQSAQRE
+30 VTTGQVNQAQEESNQRNNGITYLKN
-44 ASSRSAGVN
+44 AR
-53 LLTSANSDLTN
+53 TS
-64 LSRAYVVGGLS
+64 
-75 ADLADYTNQL
+75 LADNARVFVVSGLEEAMLDYFNQV
-85 YIKRDREYGVR
+85 YVNRDSEYGAS
-96 LLNENGGTKEQLDL
+96 LIADNGGTQDQDKLVQQS
-110 LKEAL
+110 L
-115 EASKIRDDI
+115 EAAKVTQKT
-124 ELHAIALAALA
+124 EMHAMALAALG
-135 RGEDMAAMPA
+135 RGSDFR
-145 TVENYSIPAEE
+145 
-156 EALPAEQQLALASE
+156 ALPADLEHFQFSPEELAMDSATQLQTASD
-170 LVFGRDYSLASA
+170 LVFGETYSNSYK
-182 SVIEPVRKIG
+182 SVMSPLNMLNQ
-192 HLEAGSLEAAGS
+192 LETGS
-204 AMQRANVGQT
+204 ANAADTQMGRAASLQKIT
-214 ISLFALMVVFFLL
+214 IYILIGIFIVLAVAVLL
-227 GAVVLTFLILLAR
+227 FLIAALR
-240 RVRRPLSR
+240 TVRLPLSR
-248 HTVALQNHDQYDLGF
+248 HTVALQNHDQYDLSF

-274 RDLARAFN
+274 RDLAKAFN

-299 VGLQEHAGNLA
+299 QGLHEHAGNLA
-310 DTAAQLDETAQDTR
+310 DTAAELDQSAQDTR
-324 ARAAG
+324 SRAAG

-366 QISEEAV
+366 RISEEAV

-386 GESSQSIGEITNS
+386 GESSLSIGEITNS

-437 LAAQTAVATADISER
+437 LAAQTAAATADISER

-473 ISRINDS
+473 IARINDS

-521 TAERSAEGA
+521 TAEKSADGA

-543 SSQLSKLVSRYHQ
+543 SSQLSKLVSRYH